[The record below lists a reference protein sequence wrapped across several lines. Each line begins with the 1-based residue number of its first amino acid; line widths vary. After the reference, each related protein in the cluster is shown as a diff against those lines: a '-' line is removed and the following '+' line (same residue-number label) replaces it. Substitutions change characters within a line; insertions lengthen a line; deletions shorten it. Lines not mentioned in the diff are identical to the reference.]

1 MLKMRSKTSPILV
14 TTSLVTHNQ
23 KIQQNKAGQN
33 PPLWS
38 KFYSQRYHKS
48 MDNARIIHLVIVTTL
63 ESLGKWAQQLL
74 FYILKLQSRMMYIK
88 QAVETK
94 MKKNV
99 YTTDE
104 SFFSELQRQCKI
116 LKTGINL
123 QVLNSRN
130 LYTAKYTV
138 V

>member
-1 MLKMRSKTSPILV
+1 
-14 TTSLVTHNQ
+14 
-23 KIQQNKAGQN
+23 
-33 PPLWS
+33 
-38 KFYSQRYHKS
+38 
-48 MDNARIIHLVIVTTL
+48 
-63 ESLGKWAQQLL
+63 
-74 FYILKLQSRMMYIK
+74 MYIK